1 MVDWPDSTW
10 QMERLYNNMVN
21 MGNRILLA
29 RYLLARPTQA
39 CGAEQEKAKFCVKKK
54 LKLKKTIAS

>member
-1 MVDWPDSTW
+1 
-10 QMERLYNNMVN
+10 MERLYNNMVN

-39 CGAEQEKAKFCVKKK
+39 CGAEQEKAKFCNRKK
-54 LKLKKTIAS
+54 LKLKKL